1 MAREDGQGSSSPR
14 VQRVADYLRD
24 YIASHGLR
32 AGARLP
38 GEVEISREL
47 GISRP
52 SVREASA
59 ALSAI
64 GLISVGN
71 GRRPC
76 VGTLGS
82 SGNEDDGPGLGGGV
96 LRGVLEAALMTDQ
109 ADLRQVMELRRGL
122 EVEMAGLAAERR
134 TPHQLGRLHAVLG
147 AMASVLA
154 DRPRYAEADLRF
166 HSLLSEAT
174 GNPLYTL
181 LVADTQQALLSGLAI
196 ALRTGARRAELDRVQ
211 QLHAAILD
219 AVEAGDMAAARR
231 AMTEHFDD
239 ADRALHRLGSTERR

>member
-1 MAREDGQGSSSPR
+1 MSRPEQPPPNPR
-14 VQRVADYLRD
+14 TQQVSDYFRK
-24 YIASHGLR
+24 YITSRHLG

-38 GEVEISREL
+38 GEAEISREL

-76 VGTLGS
+76 VGTL
-82 SGNEDDGPGLGGGV
+82 NVDHGLGDGV

-122 EVEMAGLAAERR
+122 EVEMAALAARR
-134 TPHQLGRLHAVLG
+134 RSPEQLSQLNVALQ
-147 AMASVLA
+147 AMAAAVP
-154 DRPRYAEADLRF
+154 DRARYADADLRF
-166 HSLLSEAT
+166 HILLGQAT
-174 GNPLYTL
+174 GNPLYPL
-181 LVADTQQALLSGLAI
+181 VVADTQQAVLSSLAL
-196 ALRTGARRAELDRVQ
+196 ALRRGATSAELDRVQ
-211 QLHAAILD
+211 HLHSTILD
-219 AVEAGDMAAARR
+219 AVAAGDPVAARH
-231 AMTEHFDD
+231 AMSQHFDD
-239 ADRALHRLGSTERR
+239 VDWALDRLNRTQQE